1 VCFCY
6 NGIVLSAKLSRDK
19 KKGRRFLMARVY
31 RNKIESELV
40 ATGKPED
47 SLESVDS
54 MLRRFK
60 KLVMNQEIL
69 LEHRKREFFV
79 KKNKRMKEKSKLA
92 KLKDKFYRDK

>member
-1 VCFCY
+1 
-6 NGIVLSAKLSRDK
+6 
-19 KKGRRFLMARVY
+19 MARVY

>member
-1 VCFCY
+1 M
-6 NGIVLSAKLSRDK
+6 AK
-19 KKGRRFLMARVY
+19 VY

-47 SLESVDS
+47 QMESVDS

-60 KLVMNQEIL
+60 KQVMNQEIMADVKK
-69 LEHRKREFFV
+69 HEFFI

-92 KLKDKFYRDK
+92 RIKNKMFK

>member
-1 VCFCY
+1 
-6 NGIVLSAKLSRDK
+6 
-19 KKGRRFLMARVY
+19 MARVY

-92 KLKDKFYRDK
+92 KLKNKFYRDK